1 MLRFSYK
8 RSMESFQQAISYAHS
23 NKAPKELQETKNN
36 IMILVELTNIYPT
49 TSVPQ
54 LELAFSSH

>member
-1 MLRFSYK
+1 
-8 RSMESFQQAISYAHS
+8 MESFQQAISYAHS

-49 TSVPQ
+49 TLVPQ